1 MKPVARLRELLA
13 RPGLLRAPGCYD
25 AFSAKLIE
33 QSGCEVAYMTGFG
46 SSASVLGLP
55 DAGLMDFSEMSTH
68 AGNIARALRIPLIA
82 DGDTGYGNAIN
93 AFRTVRTYAQFGV
106 AAIQLEDQATPK
118 KCGHTPGKT
127 LIPLKEM
134 IGKLKAAFDARAEED
149 IVIVARTDA
158 RSVEGFKAALERC
171 LAFEEAGAD
180 VIFFEAP
187 ESEEEMAEVAKQV
200 KAPLLANMVEG
211 GKTPFLSGSRLEDLG
226 FKIAIY
232 PSTLLKTVARAMQR
246 QLERFQRDDDYQPFE
261 EQISFEE
268 LKKLVGFEEYY
279 RMEGKYGA

>member
-1 MKPVARLRELLA
+1 M
-13 RPGLLRAPGCYD
+13 
-25 AFSAKLIE
+25 
-33 QSGCEVAYMTGFG
+33 
-46 SSASVLGLP
+46 
-55 DAGLMDFSEMSTH
+55 
-68 AGNIARALRIPLIA
+68 
-82 DGDTGYGNAIN
+82 
-93 AFRTVRTYAQFGV
+93 RTYAQFGV

-149 IVIVARTDA
+149 ILIVARTDA

-187 ESEEEMAEVAKQV
+187 ESEEEMAEVAKRV

>member
-1 MKPVARLRELLA
+1 MKPAARLRELLA

-33 QSGCEVAYMTGFG
+33 QSGCEVAYMTGPG

-149 IVIVARTDA
+149 ILIVARTDA

-187 ESEEEMAEVAKQV
+187 ESEQEMAEVAKQV

>member
-1 MKPVARLRELLA
+1 MKPAARLRELLA

-149 IVIVARTDA
+149 ILIVARTDA

-187 ESEEEMAEVAKQV
+187 ESEQEMAEVAKRV

-246 QLERFQRDDDYQPFE
+246 QLERFQRDDDYQHFE

>member
-1 MKPVARLRELLA
+1 MKPAARLRELLA

-68 AGNIARALRIPLIA
+68 AGNLARALRIPLIA

-180 VIFFEAP
+180 VICFEAP
-187 ESEEEMAEVAKQV
+187 ESDQEMAEGAKQV

>member
-1 MKPVARLRELLA
+1 MKPAARLRELLA

-149 IVIVARTDA
+149 ILIVARTDA

-187 ESEEEMAEVAKQV
+187 ESEQEMAEVAKRV

-211 GKTPFLSGSRLEDLG
+211 GKPPFLSGSRLEDLG

>member
-1 MKPVARLRELLA
+1 MKPAARLRELLA

-187 ESEEEMAEVAKQV
+187 ESEQEMAEVAKQV

>member
-1 MKPVARLRELLA
+1 MKPAARLRELLA

-149 IVIVARTDA
+149 ILIVARTDA

-187 ESEEEMAEVAKQV
+187 ESEQEMAEVAKQV